1 MRDHRFPIGL
11 SVPLKN
17 RTYIAP
23 EAAETYRITAKLPL
37 TSNWPKYRIRNDE
50 LGQERVSG
58 EDNLEPIECGMPSPR

>member
-11 SVPLKN
+11 SVRLKN

-37 TSNWPKYRIRNDE
+37 TSSWPQYCSATTKMRRALPRRNCSRIFNRC
-50 LGQERVSG
+50 LT
-58 EDNLEPIECGMPSPR
+58 